1 MIKKRIEKIAL
12 STLLMICSLI
22 ILYPLI
28 YIFFGA
34 LCSREEYMVAS
45 LLPWPASFT
54 FDRLGNF
61 TIIFTGDGLVQS
73 FLVTM
78 ARTVFYAATTV
89 FFSVMGGYLF
99 AKVSFRGKQALF
111 LIYMST
117 MMVPAISMMV
127 PNYILL
133 ARFPLVG
140 GNNIVGQGGTGF
152 VDNVAVLF
160 ATGWVSVYNMFLIK
174 QSMTALGDELN
185 EAAQI
190 DGAGRMHIIF
200 GIYLPLCIPV
210 LAVMMIGL
218 FIGMWNDYT
227 TSLIYLPTRTEWHT
241 IGTKII
247 DLIDTIGTQGYDSI
261 PNYPVVYGI
270 SLTFLIPPVVVFLIF
285 QKQMISG
292 LALGAVKG

>member
-1 MIKKRIEKIAL
+1 MKKKLIGKIAL
-12 STLLMICSLI
+12 TAVMFVCSLL

-28 YIFFGA
+28 YIFMGA
-34 LCSREEYMVAS
+34 LCSREEYMVAG
-45 LLPWPASFT
+45 LLPIPHSF
-54 FDRLGNF
+54 DWSRLRNF
-61 TIIFTGDGLVQS
+61 TIVFSGDGLLRS
-73 FLVTM
+73 FFVTIG
-78 ARTVFYAATTV
+78 RTVFYAATTV
-89 FFSVMGGYLF
+89 FFSIMGGYLF
-99 AKVSFRGKQALF
+99 AKVKFKGKRTLF
-111 LIYMST
+111 LVYMST
-117 MMVPAISMMV
+117 MMIPAISMMV
-127 PNYILL
+127 PSYILL

-152 VDNVAVLF
+152 VDNVSVLII
-160 ATGWVSVYNMFLIK
+160 TGWVSVYNMFLIK
-174 QSMTALGDELN
+174 QSMVTLGDELN

-190 DGAGRMHIIF
+190 DGAGRMYIIF
-200 GIYLPLCIPV
+200 GIYLPLCVPI

-227 TSLIYLPTRTEWHT
+227 TSLIYLPTHNEWHT

-270 SLTFLIPPVVVFLIF
+270 SLTFMIPPVVCFLIF